1 MIYVNKKFIKNIIK
15 SEILKYDAL
24 KAILPEDVKAK
35 LEGFE
40 KEVISVMKDI
50 AIEIVTDNSNKDEGA
65 EKKEVRKVSVDFL

>member
-1 MIYVNKKFIKNIIK
+1 MNKKFIKSMIK

-24 KAILPEDVKAK
+24 KEILPEDVKTK
-35 LEGFE
+35 FERFE

>member
-1 MIYVNKKFIKNIIK
+1 MNKKFIKNMIK

-24 KAILPEDVKAK
+24 KAILPEDIKNK

-50 AIEIVTDNSNKDEGA
+50 AIEIVTDNSNKDEVA
-65 EKKEVRKVSVDFL
+65 ESKEVRKVSVDFL

>member
-1 MIYVNKKFIKNIIK
+1 MNKKFIKNMIK

-24 KAILPEDVKAK
+24 KAILPEDVKTK
-35 LEGFE
+35 FERFE